1 MSTVVGNLSV
11 ELGISD
17 DQLRAGLAAAMAQA
31 QQAGQRISNSLNQAG
46 SSVSGKAAGGGFG
59 GFGLAISRMADD
71 AQYGFRGIIN
81 NMEQLGASAA
91 GSLGMSAEKAMAFGS
106 VLTLTA
112 IAVNNA
118 IPEIEKMLDTRTGF
132 EKLATSAAGF
142 SGSVNTSLASVKA
155 LAAEIEKLTQQ
166 DKTQGFGAAIQRGL
180 ASTIGQSGLKF
191 AAAMADPFNI
201 TGIQD
206 IDMSKIG
213 KTFEQQIQEN
223 KDAGRQIMRN
233 QIDLSISQPQAAR
246 MQEALAAGG
255 GLISAERNKASFETD
270 KTMASMFGDAI
281 KGQAETAKMAVERQ
295 LMAEGVQGNQA
306 EMDALTM
313 LGQASKG
320 VKSAFEELARRVP
333 ELQLTEKLKAAMEQ
347 KSIGQEFDQMVKDE
361 LERQSLQAKAAGIER
376 NITDLELRKQRTEI
390 IGASDVFNR
399 NFGAATSED
408 PTVKAIEKQTED
420 LREIM
425 QQIKELN

>member
-59 GFGLAISRMADD
+59 GFGLAISRLADD

-91 GSLGMSAEKAMAFGS
+91 GSLGASAQSAMAFGS

-270 KTMASMFGDAI
+270 KTIASMFGDAI
-281 KGQAETAKMAVERQ
+281 KGQAETAKMAIERQ

-320 VKSAFEELARRVP
+320 VKAAFEELARRVP
-333 ELQLTEKLKAAMEQ
+333 ELQLTEKLKAAMDQ

-376 NITDLELRKQRTEI
+376 NISDLELRNQRTEI
-390 IGASDVFNR
+390 IGASDVFQR
-399 NFGAATSED
+399 NFMAGTSED

>member
-46 SSVSGKAAGGGFG
+46 SSVSGRAAGGGFG

-281 KGQAETAKMAVERQ
+281 KGQAETAKMAIERQ

-320 VKSAFEELARRVP
+320 VKAAFEELARRVP

-347 KSIGQEFDQMVKDE
+347 KSIGQEFDKMVKDE

-376 NITDLELRKQRTEI
+376 NITDLELRNQRTEI

-399 NFGAATSED
+399 NFNAATSED

>member
-191 AAAMADPFNI
+191 AAAMADPFNL

-206 IDMSKIG
+206 VDMSKIG

-270 KTMASMFGDAI
+270 KTIASMFGDAI
-281 KGQAETAKMAVERQ
+281 KGQAETAKMAIERQ

-320 VKSAFEELARRVP
+320 VKAAFEELARRVP

-347 KSIGQEFDQMVKDE
+347 KNIGQEFDQMVKDE

-420 LREIM
+420 LKEVM
-425 QQIKELN
+425 KSLKELN

>member
-31 QQAGQRISNSLNQAG
+31 QAAGQRISNSLNQAG
-46 SSVSGKAAGGGFG
+46 SSASGKAAGGGFG
-59 GFGLAISRMADD
+59 GFGLAISRLADD
-71 AQYGFRGIIN
+71 AQYGFRGIVN

-91 GSLGMSAEKAMAFGS
+91 GSLGASTKNAMAFAS

-180 ASTIGQSGLKF
+180 ASSIGQSGLKF

-281 KGQAETAKMAVERQ
+281 KGQAETAKMAIERQ

-361 LERQSLQAKAAGIER
+361 LERQSLQAKAVGIER
-376 NITDLELRKQRTEI
+376 NISDLELRKRRTEI
-390 IGASDVFNR
+390 IGSADVFQR
-399 NFGAATSED
+399 NFMAGTSED

>member
-1 MSTVVGNLSV
+1 
-11 ELGISD
+11 
-17 DQLRAGLAAAMAQA
+17 
-31 QQAGQRISNSLNQAG
+31 
-46 SSVSGKAAGGGFG
+46 
-59 GFGLAISRMADD
+59 
-71 AQYGFRGIIN
+71 
-81 NMEQLGASAA
+81 MEQLGASAA

-155 LAAEIEKLTQQ
+155 LAAETEKLMQQ
-166 DKTQGFGAAIQRGL
+166 DKT
-180 ASTIGQSGLKF
+180 SGLQAF
-191 AAAMADPFNI
+191 FQRQAAGLFGDNAVGRFFGM
-201 TGIQD
+201 TEQ
-206 IDMSKIG
+206 
-213 KTFEQQIQEN
+213 QQIQAN

-281 KGQAETAKMAVERQ
+281 KGQAETAKMAIERQ

-347 KSIGQEFDQMVKDE
+347 KNIGQEFDKMVKDE

-376 NITDLELRKQRTEI
+376 NITDLELRNQRTEI

-399 NFGAATSED
+399 NFNAATSDD

>member
-46 SSVSGKAAGGGFG
+46 SSVSGRAAGGGFG

-347 KSIGQEFDQMVKDE
+347 KNIGQEFDQMVKDE

-376 NITDLELRKQRTEI
+376 NISDLELRKRRTEI
-390 IGASDVFNR
+390 IGSADVFQR
-399 NFGAATSED
+399 NFMAGTSED
-408 PTVKAIEKQTED
+408 PTVKAIEKQTQD

>member
-46 SSVSGKAAGGGFG
+46 SSVSGRAAGGGFG

-281 KGQAETAKMAVERQ
+281 KGQAETAKMAIERQ

-320 VKSAFEELARRVP
+320 VKAAFEELARRVP

-376 NITDLELRKQRTEI
+376 NISDLELRKRRTEI
-390 IGASDVFNR
+390 IGSADVFQR
-399 NFGAATSED
+399 NFMAGTSED

-420 LREIM
+420 LREII

>member
-17 DQLRAGLAAAMAQA
+17 DQLRAGLASAMAQA

-155 LAAEIEKLTQQ
+155 LAAETEKLMQQ
-166 DKTQGFGAAIQRGL
+166 DKT
-180 ASTIGQSGLKF
+180 SGLQAF
-191 AAAMADPFNI
+191 FQRQAAGLFGDNAVGRFFGM
-201 TGIQD
+201 TEQ
-206 IDMSKIG
+206 
-213 KTFEQQIQEN
+213 QQIQAN

-281 KGQAETAKMAVERQ
+281 KGQAETAKMAIERQ

-347 KSIGQEFDQMVKDE
+347 KNIGQEFDKMVKDE

-376 NITDLELRKQRTEI
+376 NISDLELRNQRTEI
-390 IGASDVFNR
+390 IGASDVFQR
-399 NFGAATSED
+399 NFMAGTSED

>member
-17 DQLRAGLAAAMAQA
+17 DQLRAGLASAMVQAQA
-31 QQAGQRISNSLNQAG
+31 AGQRISNSLNQAG
-46 SSVSGKAAGGGFG
+46 SSSSGRAAGGGFG

-313 LGQASKG
+313 LGQASRG

-347 KSIGQEFDQMVKDE
+347 KSIGQEFDKMVKDE

-376 NITDLELRKQRTEI
+376 NITDLELRNQRTEI
-390 IGASDVFNR
+390 IGGADVFQR
-399 NFGAATSED
+399 NFMAGTSED

-425 QQIKELN
+425 RQIKELN

>member
-1 MSTVVGNLSV
+1 
-11 ELGISD
+11 
-17 DQLRAGLAAAMAQA
+17 
-31 QQAGQRISNSLNQAG
+31 
-46 SSVSGKAAGGGFG
+46 
-59 GFGLAISRMADD
+59 
-71 AQYGFRGIIN
+71 
-81 NMEQLGASAA
+81 
-91 GSLGMSAEKAMAFGS
+91 
-106 VLTLTA
+106 
-112 IAVNNA
+112 
-118 IPEIEKMLDTRTGF
+118 
-132 EKLATSAAGF
+132 
-142 SGSVNTSLASVKA
+142 
-155 LAAEIEKLTQQ
+155 
-166 DKTQGFGAAIQRGL
+166 
-180 ASTIGQSGLKF
+180 
-191 AAAMADPFNI
+191 
-201 TGIQD
+201 
-206 IDMSKIG
+206 
-213 KTFEQQIQEN
+213 
-223 KDAGRQIMRN
+223 MRN

-281 KGQAETAKMAVERQ
+281 KGQAETAKMAIERQ

-361 LERQSLQAKAAGIER
+361 LERQSLQAKAVGIER
-376 NITDLELRKQRTEI
+376 NISDLELRKRRTEI
-390 IGASDVFNR
+390 IGSADVFQR
-399 NFGAATSED
+399 NFMAGTSED